1 MNWLT
6 QHWFTLTGT
15 LQRLLR
21 DPVST
26 LFTVLVI
33 GIALSLP
40 TGLYLLLQNVG
51 QVAGNLATT
60 PQITLF
66 LALDADKHNIAALQ
80 SRLKQRT
87 EIADIRFIPRAEALR
102 EIKQSAGLGEVVESL
117 QHNPLPDALVL
128 NLTNIDPAAVE
139 KLRAELSQ
147 LPKVAHVQLDSAWI
161 KRLDALLKFSR
172 QAALILA
179 VLLSFALVAITGNTI
194 RLQILT
200 RREEIEV
207 SKLIGATDPF
217 IRRPFLYF
225 GAVQGLA
232 GGIAAWAIVS
242 LSTYLLNRHVTEL
255 ATLYNVADYHLSGL
269 GVADGLS
276 LLLFSTGLGWLG
288 GFLSVGRHLR
298 LIEPK

>member
-1 MNWLT
+1 MNWAT

-21 DPVST
+21 DPLST

-40 TGLYLLLQNVG
+40 TGLYLLLQNVS
-51 QVAGNLATT
+51 QVAGSLATT

-66 LALDADKHNIAALQ
+66 LALDADKQNIAALQ
-80 SRLKQRT
+80 SGLKQRA
-87 EIADIRFIPRAEALR
+87 EIANIRFVPRAEALR
-102 EIKQSAGLGEVVESL
+102 EIKQNVGLGEVVESL

-128 NLTNIDPAAVE
+128 NLANIDPTAVE

-232 GGIAAWAIVS
+232 GGIAAWAIVN

-255 ATLYNVADYHLSGL
+255 AALYDVADYHLSGL

-276 LLLFSTGLGWLG
+276 LLLFSAGLGWLG
-288 GFLSVGRHLR
+288 GLLSVGRHMR
-298 LIEPK
+298 QIEPK

>member
-21 DPVST
+21 DPLST

-40 TGLYLLLQNVG
+40 TGLYLLLQNVS
-51 QVAGNLATT
+51 QVAGSLATT

-66 LALDADKHNIAALQ
+66 LALDADKQNIAALQ
-80 SRLKQRT
+80 SSLKQRA
-87 EIADIRFIPRAEALR
+87 EIANIRFVPRAEALR
-102 EIKQSAGLGEVVESL
+102 EIKQNVGLGEVVESL

-128 NLTNIDPAAVE
+128 NLANIDPTAVE

-232 GGIAAWAIVS
+232 GGIGAKLDEPFISESEARRRGGW
-242 LSTYLLNRHVTEL
+242 LNGAGNHDLTL
-255 ATLYNVADYHLSGL
+255 ATYSAPVVA
-269 GVADGLS
+269 
-276 LLLFSTGLGWLG
+276 STLARVYFALRT
-288 GFLSVGRHLR
+288 SVRSSW
-298 LIEPK
+298 

>member
-1 MNWLT
+1 MSWLT

-21 DPVST
+21 DPLST

-40 TGLYLLLQNVG
+40 TGLYLLLQNVS

-66 LALDADKHNIAALQ
+66 LALDADKQNIAALQ
-80 SRLKQRT
+80 FGLKQRA
-87 EIADIRFIPRAEALR
+87 EIANIRFVPRAEALR
-102 EIKQSAGLGEVVESL
+102 EIKQNAGLGEVVESL

-128 NLTNIDPAAVE
+128 NLANIDPTAVE

-200 RREEIEV
+200 RQEEIEV

-232 GGIAAWAIVS
+232 GGIAAWAIVN

-255 ATLYNVADYHLSGL
+255 AALYDVADYHLSGL

-276 LLLFSTGLGWLG
+276 LLLFSAGLGWLG
-288 GFLSVGRHLR
+288 GLLSVGRHLR
-298 LIEPK
+298 QIEPK

>member
-128 NLTNIDPAAVE
+128 NLTNINPTAVE